1 MVMLLAEEPLVLW
14 LLGFVAL
21 PAVGSL
27 VHILLARA
35 IIVVVVNLV
44 QGRRSLR

>member
-1 MVMLLAEEPLVLW
+1 MLWTIVGVLLVLW

-27 VHILLARA
+27 VHILLALA